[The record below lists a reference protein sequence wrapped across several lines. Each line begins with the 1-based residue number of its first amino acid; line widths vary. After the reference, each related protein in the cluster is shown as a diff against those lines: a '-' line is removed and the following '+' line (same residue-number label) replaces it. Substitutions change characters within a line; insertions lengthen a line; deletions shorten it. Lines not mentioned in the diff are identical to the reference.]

1 MLFAIQIFKNHI
13 YILLYLTSS
22 NKLCYISV
30 QPKFYDYG
38 DTITSNDLVTRH
50 YENLPYPEVTEEEL
64 LREEIY
70 YKHGPEEPLVLF
82 PSHLLEKRNQYL
94 YQGNENFR

>member
-1 MLFAIQIFKNHI
+1 M
-13 YILLYLTSS
+13 TSS
-22 NKLCYISV
+22 YKLFFISAP
-30 QPKFYDYG
+30 PKLNDYG

-64 LREEIY
+64 LREEVY
-70 YKHGPEEPLVLF
+70 YKDETEEPLVLF